1 MPKYQVVWTRMA
13 RIDFDENIIYLLENW
28 TERDARQFTKKSMSA
43 IRIIQN
49 NPYAFA
55 ATDYKDVRKVLVV
68 KQTTLYYKL
77 YENTIQLL
85 RFWDNRRNTEN
96 LGSNL

>member
-55 ATDYKDVRKVLVV
+55 ATDYKKPNFAA
-68 KQTTLYYKL
+68 T
-77 YENTIQLL
+77 NT
-85 RFWDNRRNTEN
+85 DSCTPTYGDPKEYN
-96 LGSNL
+96 G